1 MLAILH
7 RALKLWLKLPI
18 QIFAKQFFF
27 RRSPPA
33 ATSIPA
39 LWPMG
44 NLIYH
49 IEKTCMLLIVYGSM
63 IGEIM
68 GVSTYFQ
75 RSVER
80 PIINLTRDLRPSEHG
95 HQLRNSDSFSIFK
108 CNTDRFKRRYFPA
121 FTQHF
126 SNSVDNGQYV
136 IFYGNNSN
144 VICICLLF

>member
-7 RALKLWLKLPI
+7 RPLKLCLKLAI

-33 ATSIPA
+33 ATQHS
-39 LWPMG
+39 WPMG
-44 NLIYH
+44 NLVYR

-80 PIINLTRDLRPSEHG
+80 PIINLTRDLRLGEHG
-95 HQLRNSDSFSIFK
+95 HQLF
-108 CNTDRFKRRYFPA
+108 
-121 FTQHF
+121 
-126 SNSVDNGQYV
+126 
-136 IFYGNNSN
+136 N
-144 VICICLLF
+144 V